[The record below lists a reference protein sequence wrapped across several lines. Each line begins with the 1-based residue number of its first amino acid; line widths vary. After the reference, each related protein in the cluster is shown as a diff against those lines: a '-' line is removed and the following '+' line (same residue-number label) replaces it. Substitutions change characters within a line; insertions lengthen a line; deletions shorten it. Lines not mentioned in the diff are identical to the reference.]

1 MSTCV
6 RVSGGTV
13 RDQGKQRLDCE
24 LSLFENGGIMPKGSL
39 EEELVGGGGENTS
52 NTKQNK
58 VDFRLEKK
66 ACCLR
71 GEGSSHG
78 VSISLFKDIS
88 VGCEVLKGKG

>member
-39 EEELVGGGGENTS
+39 EEELVGGGGR
-52 NTKQNK
+52 KYQQY
-58 VDFRLEKK
+58 K
-66 ACCLR
+66 A
-71 GEGSSHG
+71 E
-78 VSISLFKDIS
+78 
-88 VGCEVLKGKG
+88 